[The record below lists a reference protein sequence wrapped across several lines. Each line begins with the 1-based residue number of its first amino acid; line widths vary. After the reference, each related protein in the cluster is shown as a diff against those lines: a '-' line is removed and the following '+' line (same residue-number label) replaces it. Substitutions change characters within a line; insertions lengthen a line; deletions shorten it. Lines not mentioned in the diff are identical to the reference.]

1 MSTPDDVNVW
11 IGLDV
16 GEEDHFADV
25 LNDDGQ
31 SLFARSIANDEADLV
46 ALLER
51 AGEHGTPGLV
61 VDQPGSIAQLAIVV
75 AARHQVSVA
84 YVPGLVMRRAADL
97 YPGEAK
103 TDRRDAFV
111 IADTARTRRRSV
123 HWLDA
128 GSDELLDQLRVLN
141 GFDVDLAADLT
152 RLTNRLRDSLVAV
165 SPALE
170 RAMGARLHQAGVRD
184 LVAGSRPDCAASRR
198 PIQDHHDRKKR
209 SPRVAGKVTDAVMA
223 ALDAQT
229 VTMPAERAVGR
240 VIGELAVELD
250 RIHARRDALAGEIE
264 EVFLAHPFGQV
275 LVTLPGI
282 GPRTGA
288 RILAEIG
295 DGIRFANGSKLASYA
310 GLAPV
315 TRQSGTSV
323 RGESQ
328 SRRGNHR
335 LKNAM
340 FLAAFAS
347 LRSPASKTFYDR
359 KRAEGKKHNA
369 AVICPARR
377 RCDVILAMLRDLE
390 TYRAPATTPTEEN
403 TRSLLEPLDNNMGT
417 PPSGAPRPPRARG
430 GAISFRAQLNG
441 VASPGPGRA
450 RTTPTTGQQT
460 ERPAGTT
467 RPTRQ
472 AV

>member
-1 MSTPDDVNVW
+1 VATPDEVTVW

-16 GEEDHFADV
+16 GKEEHFADV
-25 LNDDGQ
+25 LDDNGDP
-31 SLFARSIANDEADLV
+31 LFARSISNDEADLD

-51 AGEHGTPGLV
+51 ASEHGIAALV
-61 VDQPGSIAQLAIVV
+61 IDQPGSIAQLAIAV
-75 AARHQVSVA
+75 AARQGVPVA

-111 IADTARTRRRSV
+111 IADTARLRRRQV
-123 HWLDA
+123 HWLDT
-128 GSDELLDQLRVLN
+128 GNDELLEQLRVLN
-141 GFDVDLAADLT
+141 GFDIDLAADLT
-152 RLTNRLRDSLVAV
+152 RLTNRLRDALTSI

-170 RAMGARLHQAGVRD
+170 RSVGSRLAHAGVRD
-184 LVAGSRPDCAASRR
+184 LLAKFPTPTTLRSAGRARITKTVRA
-198 PIQDHHDRKKR
+198 R
-209 SPRVAGKVTDAVMA
+209 SPRLATKLTEAVVA

-229 VTMPAERAVGR
+229 LTLPAEATLGR
-240 VIGELAVELD
+240 VIVELATELD
-250 RIHARRDALAGEIE
+250 RVHRRRDALAGEIE

-275 LVTLPGI
+275 LVSLSGI

-295 DGIRFANGSKLASYA
+295 DGTRFANGSKLASYA

-315 TRQSGTSV
+315 TRQSGTSLK
-323 RGESQ
+323 GESK

-347 LRSPASKTFYDR
+347 LRDPESKTFYDR

-369 AVICPARR
+369 ALICLARR
-377 RCDVILAMLRDLE
+377 RCDVILAMLRDQQPYLTPAE
-390 TYRAPATTPTEEN
+390 RA
-403 TRSLLEPLDNNMGT
+403 
-417 PPSGAPRPPRARG
+417 ARH
-430 GAISFRAQLNG
+430 AAQ
-441 VASPGPGRA
+441 AA
-450 RTTPTTGQQT
+450 
-460 ERPAGTT
+460 
-467 RPTRQ
+467 
-472 AV
+472 

>member
-1 MSTPDDVNVW
+1 MSTPEDVDVW

-16 GEEDHFADV
+16 GKEDHFADV
-25 LNDDGQ
+25 LDDEGE
-31 SLFARSIANDEADLV
+31 SLFAQAVANDEGALV

-61 VDQPGSIAQLAIVV
+61 IDQPGSIAQLAIAV
-75 AARHQVSVA
+75 AAQRGVPVA

-111 IADTARTRRRSV
+111 IADTARSRRRNI

-128 GSDELLDQLRVLN
+128 ASDELLNQLRVLN

-152 RLTNRLRDSLVAV
+152 RLTNRLRDSLVSV

-170 RAMGARLHQAGVRD
+170 RALGSRLHQAGVRD
-184 LVAGSRPDCAASRR
+184 LIAKFSTPTALRAAGRAR
-198 PIQDHHDRKKR
+198 INTTVKKR
-209 SPRVAGKVTDAVMA
+209 SPRVAPKVTDAVIA

-229 VTMPAERAVGR
+229 VTMPAEQAIGR
-240 VIGELAVELD
+240 VIAELALELD
-250 RIHARRDALAGEIE
+250 RIHARRDALAAEIE

-295 DGIRFANGSKLASYA
+295 DGTRFANGSKLASYA

-315 TRQSGTSV
+315 TRQSGTSI

-347 LRSPASKTFYDR
+347 LRSPESKAFYDR
-359 KRAEGKKHNA
+359 KRSEGKKHNA
-369 AVICPARR
+369 AVICLARR
-377 RCDVILAMLRDLE
+377 RCDVILAMLRNLE
-390 TYRAPATTPTEEN
+390 PYRAATPVDEHTPI
-403 TRSLLEPLDNNMGT
+403 
-417 PPSGAPRPPRARG
+417 AA
-430 GAISFRAQLNG
+430 
-441 VASPGPGRA
+441 
-450 RTTPTTGQQT
+450 
-460 ERPAGTT
+460 
-467 RPTRQ
+467 
-472 AV
+472 

>member
-1 MSTPDDVNVW
+1 MHTPDDVDVW

-16 GEEDHFADV
+16 GKEEHFADV
-25 LNDDGQ
+25 LNDEGD
-31 SLFARSIANDEADLV
+31 SLLSCGVANDEAAIEVLID
-46 ALLER
+46 R
-51 AGEHGTPGLV
+51 AASHGIPGLV
-61 VDQPGSIAQLAIVV
+61 IDQPGSIAQLAIAV
-75 AARHQVSVA
+75 AARREVPVA

-128 GSDELLDQLRVLN
+128 GSDELLEQLRVLN
-141 GFDVDLAADLT
+141 GFDVDLATDLT
-152 RLTNRLRDSLVAV
+152 RQTNRLRDSLVSM

-170 RAMGARLHQAGVRD
+170 RAVGARLHQAGVRD
-184 LVAGSRPDCAASRR
+184 LIAKFPTPTALRAAGRSRIRATV
-198 PIQDHHDRKKR
+198 KKR
-209 SPRVAGKVTDAVMA
+209 SPRVAGKVTDEVLA
-223 ALDAQT
+223 ALGAQS
-229 VTMPAERAVGR
+229 VTLSAEAAVGR
-240 VIGELAVELD
+240 VISEVAVELD
-250 RIHARRDALAGEIE
+250 RLHTRRDTLAAEIE

-295 DGIRFANGSKLASYA
+295 DGTRFADGSKLASYA

-315 TRQSGTSV
+315 TRQSGTSI

-347 LRSPASKTFYDR
+347 LRSPESKTFYDR

-369 AVICPARR
+369 AVICLARR
-377 RCDVILAMLRDLE
+377 RCDVILAMLR
-390 TYRAPATTPTEEN
+390 N
-403 TRSLLEPLDNNMGT
+403 LEPYRSQHPDPL
-417 PPSGAPRPPRARG
+417 PRA
-430 GAISFRAQLNG
+430 A
-441 VASPGPGRA
+441 
-450 RTTPTTGQQT
+450 
-460 ERPAGTT
+460 
-467 RPTRQ
+467 
-472 AV
+472 

>member
-1 MSTPDDVNVW
+1 MSAPDEVDVW

-16 GEEDHFADV
+16 GKEEHFADV
-25 LNDDGQ
+25 LDDGGG
-31 SLFARSIANDEADLV
+31 SLFARRVVNDEADLEH
-46 ALLER
+46 LCDR
-51 AGEHGTPGLV
+51 AGTHGVVGLV
-61 VDQPGSIAQLAIVV
+61 IDQPGSIAQLAIAV
-75 AARHQVSVA
+75 AARREVPVA

-103 TDRRDAFV
+103 TDQRDAFV
-111 IADTARTRRRSV
+111 IADTARTRRAQV
-123 HWLDA
+123 HWLDT
-128 GSDELLDQLRVLN
+128 GSDGLLDQLRVLN

-152 RLTNRLRDSLVAV
+152 RVTNRLRDSLVSI

-170 RAMGARLHQAGVRD
+170 RAVGSRLGQAGVRD
-184 LVAGSRPDCAASRR
+184 LVAKYPSPTELRAAGRSRIRSA
-198 PIQDHHDRKKR
+198 IKKR
-209 SPRVAGKVTDAVMA
+209 SPRLAGKVTDSVTA

-229 VTMPAERAVGR
+229 ITTPAETAVGR

-250 RIHARRDALAGEIE
+250 RLHTRRDRLASEIE

-295 DGIRFANGSKLASYA
+295 DGTRFANGSKLASYA

-315 TRQSGTSV
+315 TRQSGTSIH
-323 RGESQ
+323 GESQ

-347 LRSPASKTFYDR
+347 LRSPESKAYYDR
-359 KRAEGKKHNA
+359 KRAGGKKHNA
-369 AVICPARR
+369 AVICLARR
-377 RCDVILAMLRDLE
+377 RCDVILAMLRNNE
-390 TYRAPATTPTEEN
+390 PYRTPEHVD
-403 TRSLLEPLDNNMGT
+403 PL
-417 PPSGAPRPPRARG
+417 PSAA
-430 GAISFRAQLNG
+430 
-441 VASPGPGRA
+441 
-450 RTTPTTGQQT
+450 
-460 ERPAGTT
+460 
-467 RPTRQ
+467 
-472 AV
+472 

>member
-16 GEEDHFADV
+16 GKEEHFADV
-25 LNDDGQ
+25 LDDEGE
-31 SLFARSIANDEADLV
+31 SLFARPVANNEADLV
-46 ALLER
+46 AVIER

-61 VDQPGSIAQLAIVV
+61 IDQPGSIAQLAIAV
-75 AARHQVSVA
+75 ANRLEVPVA

-152 RLTNRLRDSLVAV
+152 RLTNRLRDSLVSV

-170 RAMGARLHQAGVRD
+170 RAIGSRLHQAGVRD
-184 LVAGSRPDCAASRR
+184 LLAKFPTPTALRSAGRARITTAV
-198 PIQDHHDRKKR
+198 KKR
-209 SPRVAGKVTDAVMA
+209 SPRVASKVVDAVMA
-223 ALDAQT
+223 ALDAQS
-229 VTMPAERAVGR
+229 VTMPAEQAVGR
-240 VIGELAVELD
+240 VIAELAVELD
-250 RIHARRDALAGEIE
+250 RIYARRDALAAEIE

-295 DGIRFANGSKLASYA
+295 DGTRFASGSKLASYA

-315 TRQSGTSV
+315 TRQSGTSI

-347 LRSPASKTFYDR
+347 LRSPDSKAFYDR

-369 AVICPARR
+369 AVICLARR
-377 RCDVILAMLRDLE
+377 RCDVILAMLRNLE
-390 TYRAPATTPTEEN
+390 PYRTPDTPTPEETTPI
-403 TRSLLEPLDNNMGT
+403 
-417 PPSGAPRPPRARG
+417 AA
-430 GAISFRAQLNG
+430 
-441 VASPGPGRA
+441 
-450 RTTPTTGQQT
+450 
-460 ERPAGTT
+460 
-467 RPTRQ
+467 
-472 AV
+472 